1 MNVNFYQFQKREN
14 STAQPG
20 IGVTATTYVCKLKDN
35 CSIIN
40 PVIQIA
46 KESAQ
51 AWSLLIGFN
60 YAYIPDFNRYYFVR
74 DIVMESNVIC
84 SITLEVDALAS
95 WKSQIGSASEY
106 VLRSASSYDGDI
118 IDTLYPAKAV
128 CTLVEGTS
136 VGVFNTAQITF
147 IIGVINNEQ
156 SNKAGAVQY
165 YAMDATQ
172 MYDFMQFLL
181 GSNSAIQM
189 DTFLGTISN
198 LNQAIQDSV
207 ARSMMNPASYIV
219 ESYALPYTPDTAS
232 LATVKVGWWELANA
246 ATVIRPRTNHIDI
259 GSGTYTLQLPRHPQ
273 AATRGNYL
281 NSAPFTRYSLNL
293 GPFGVYAL
301 DATKLA
307 GQTSVNVSVFGDNFG
322 NVTCNIEAGGVVI
335 DRLTACVKCPFAV
348 GQVNIDALG
357 AMASGV
363 AIASDLQSNIKEPEG
378 EKSFNFGN
386 IMSAVNALMPQ
397 VSRQGSQ
404 GNFSNVFPDFKSIA
418 EHYTVVDDDLA
429 QRGRPL
435 CQKVQISSLSGYI
448 LVSDPD
454 IAITGTAEENEKIKA
469 YMASGFYYE

>member
-1 MNVNFYQFQKREN
+1 MNITFYQFVKREN

-20 IGVTATTYVCKLKDN
+20 AGAMSKTYDCKLKEDT
-35 CSIIN
+35 SIIE
-40 PVIQIA
+40 PSILIV
-46 KESAQ
+46 KEAAQ
-51 AWSLLIGFN
+51 SYTDLLSYN
-60 YAYIPDFNRYYFVR
+60 YAYIADFGRYYFVR
-74 DIVMESNVIC
+74 NVISVSNVMVEFI
-84 SITLEVDALAS
+84 LEVDSLAS
-95 WKSQIGSASEY
+95 YKTDIGNSSEY

-118 IDTLYPAKAV
+118 IDTLYPAKAE

-136 VGVFNTAQITF
+136 IGVFNTAEITF

-165 YAMDATQ
+165 YAMDSTQ

-181 GSNSAIQM
+181 GSDSAIQM

-207 ARSMMNPASYIV
+207 ARSMINPASYIV

-232 LATVKVGWWELANA
+232 LATIKVGWWELANA

-259 GSGTYTLQLPRHPQ
+259 GSGLYTLQLPRHPQ

-307 GQTSVNVSVFGDNFG
+307 GQTSVNVRVFGDNFG

-357 AMASGV
+357 AMAAGV

-397 VSRQGSQ
+397 VTRQGSQ

-435 CQKVQISSLSGYI
+435 CQKVQISTLSGYI

-454 IAITGTAEENEKIKA
+454 IAISGTAEENTRIKS
-469 YMASGFYYE
+469 YMANGFFYE